1 MGQGIVMLEAISLFY
16 VFTCLVMPV
25 VGYKY
30 YNYENPMARLFR
42 RFMQVPEQ
50 DYFGYAL
57 PALILFSFILIKN
70 TKTHLTIIFLKIK
83 CKTV

>member
-25 VGYKY
+25 VGYKF

-57 PALILFSFILIKN
+57 PALILFSF
-70 TKTHLTIIFLKIK
+70 
-83 CKTV
+83 